1 MRSEFWRRGIRAT
14 FSSFRIEADIRA
26 LAVILFLA
34 VGACNYSFAGGG
46 LPPHI
51 NDVYIP
57 PIDNR
62 TTQFELTD
70 PFTQGL
76 QDAVRS
82 RLGVQLS
89 SREEADAEIRA
100 ELIRYSDDASNF
112 AGRENVG
119 AQVFQRRVSIIASV
133 EIIDLASNEVVWSG
147 SSVNGIGEYAPSG
160 ESEEVVRELALENL
174 IQKIIDGAQS
184 QW

>member
-1 MRSEFWRRGIRAT
+1 MVLCLG
-14 FSSFRIEADIRA
+14 
-26 LAVILFLA
+26 LA
-34 VGACNYSFAGGG
+34 ACNYSFTGGG

-51 NDVYIP
+51 NDVYVS

-89 SREEADAEIRA
+89 SQEDADAEIRA
-100 ELIRYSDDASNF
+100 ELVRYSDDASNF

-119 AQVFQRRVSIIASV
+119 AQVFQRRVSITARV
-133 EIIDLASNEVVWSG
+133 EIVDLSTNEIVWSG
-147 SSVNGIGEYAPSG
+147 SSVNGVGEYAPS
-160 ESEEVVRELALENL
+160 SETEEIGRELALENL

>member
-1 MRSEFWRRGIRAT
+1 LCLCLG
-14 FSSFRIEADIRA
+14 
-26 LAVILFLA
+26 LV
-34 VGACNYSFAGGG
+34 ACNYSFTGGG

-51 NDVYIP
+51 NDVYVT

-100 ELIRYSDDASNF
+100 EITRYSDDASNF
-112 AGRENVG
+112 AGRENIG
-119 AQVFQRRVSIIASV
+119 AQVFQRRVSITARV
-133 EIIDLASNEVVWSG
+133 EIVDLSTNEIVWS
-147 SSVNGIGEYAPSG
+147 STSVSGVGEYAPDNETEAAG
-160 ESEEVVRELALENL
+160 RELALENL

>member
-1 MRSEFWRRGIRAT
+1 MAFVLCLG
-14 FSSFRIEADIRA
+14 
-26 LAVILFLA
+26 

-51 NDVYIP
+51 NEVYVA
-57 PIDNR
+57 PIENL
-62 TTQFELTD
+62 TPQFDLTD

-82 RLGVQLS
+82 RLGVQLA
-89 SREEADAEIRA
+89 SREEADAEITA
-100 ELIRYSDDASNF
+100 VLVRYSDNASNF
-112 AGRENVG
+112 AGREDQG
-119 AQVFQRRVSIIASV
+119 AEVFQRRVSITARA
-133 EIIDLASNEVVWSG
+133 EIVDLSSNEVVWSG
-147 SSVNGIGEYAPSG
+147 SSVSGVGEYAPS
-160 ESEEVVRELALENL
+160 EETEDVGRELALENL